1 MIPKVS
7 VFAKDKRRLSNP
19 KVLSKDKVKDYMI
32 ITLVSHVVGQVA
44 FLPWNAYVMNFTTD
58 QFVKAAVVSLPIAF
72 AWNYAGIKINL
83 YCSEKVKSMLSSLA
97 KDDNNDNNDSVSG
110 TEQKS

>member
-1 MIPKVS
+1 MIPKAS
-7 VFAKDKRRLSNP
+7 VFA
-19 KVLSKDKVKDYMI
+19 KDKVKDYMI

-83 YCSEKVKSMLSSLA
+83 YCSEKVKSLLSNRA
-97 KDDNNDNNDSVSG
+97 KDEDDGSSNTSG
-110 TEQKS
+110 AGQKS